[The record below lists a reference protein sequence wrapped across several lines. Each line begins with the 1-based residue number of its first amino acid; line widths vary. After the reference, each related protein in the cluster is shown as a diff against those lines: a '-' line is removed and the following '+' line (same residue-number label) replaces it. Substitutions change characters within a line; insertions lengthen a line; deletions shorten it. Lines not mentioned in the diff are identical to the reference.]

1 MYFGII
7 SAGEGSRLAL
17 EGAKVPKPLT
27 PLAGKPMIGRLI
39 DIMRHCG
46 ADGISVIVNPVNRPT
61 IEYLKS
67 LRIECPLTVIEKATE
82 SSMHSFYEL
91 SSSLK
96 GERFCVTTVDTV
108 FREDEFEQY
117 IRLFETCDADAVMGV
132 TEYVDDER
140 PLYVGVSDDMRI
152 YGFYDEPNGCKYVSG
167 GIYGLCRCALST
179 LEHCVSSGQ
188 ARMRSF
194 QRQMVADGL
203 RMTAYRFGKIV
214 DVDHLSDIRK
224 AEDLLKY

>member
-7 SAGEGSRLAL
+7 SAGEGSRLAI

-27 PLAGKPMIGRLI
+27 PLAGKPMIGRLV

-46 ADGISVIVNPVNRPT
+46 ADGISVVVNPANRPT
-61 IEYLKS
+61 VEYLRS
-67 LRIECPLTVIEKATE
+67 LRIECPLNVVERATE
-82 SSMHSFYEL
+82 SSMHSLYEL
-91 SSSLK
+91 SASLE

-108 FREDEFEQY
+108 FREEEFKRY
-117 IRLFETCDADAVMGV
+117 ISLFETSDADAVMGV

-152 YGFYDEPNGCKYVSG
+152 HGFYDEPNGCKYVSG
-167 GIYGLCRCALST
+167 GIYGLRRRVLRT
-179 LEHCVSSGQ
+179 LGHCVASGQ
-188 ARMRSF
+188 TRMRSF

-203 RMTAYRFGKIV
+203 KVLAYSFGKIV
-214 DVDHLSDIRK
+214 DVDHLSDIQK
-224 AEDLLKY
+224 AEDLLI